1 MMTFSTSSG
10 TYASLPFNASGVT
23 LLCIVPVSGQALRL
37 CDSGRAVP
45 RVRLPLFP
53 PPRDGTPEL
62 EERDRPRDRR
72 QPERELA
79 LGQHREAREAV
90 VDAEPDQRADHA
102 AVHAADAARQ
112 RQQVAEHADEEP

>member
-23 LLCIVPVSGQALRL
+23 LLCIVPVPGQALRL
-37 CDSGRAVP
+37 RDRGRAPP
-45 RVRLPLFP
+45 RIRLPLFP
-53 PPRDGTPEL
+53 PARDGTPEL

-72 QPERELA
+72 QPERERA
-79 LGQHREAREAV
+79 VRQHRDDGEAII
-90 VDAEPDQRADHA
+90 DAEPDERADHA

-112 RQQVAEHADEEP
+112 RQEVA